1 MMVKEDEIE
10 KMINKTLIIFD
21 CDGTLVD
28 TEYLS
33 SYAYAAALH
42 KISDTLKI
50 YDAAAIESEFK
61 GMKMFQSIQ
70 ILIDRYDL
78 DITVP
83 AVIDGYMEQVTIH
96 RAKLQKNIAGV
107 KETLEALQSHGGF
120 EFCVASNGEQENVIA
135 SLEHAGLMQYFNQD
149 TIFNASMVA
158 EPKPSPLLFLHAA
171 EKCGYQGQ
179 ECIVV
184 EDTAI
189 GTRAGKAANF
199 YVYGT
204 TACASAAH
212 KKDEEIALH
221 KAKAD
226 IVLDNFMHIGEDIIA
241 KKTKS
246 YLMSA

>member
-1 MMVKEDEIE
+1 MVKEEDSE
-10 KMINKTLIIFD
+10 KMIEKTLIIFD

-42 KISDTLKI
+42 KISDKLSA

-70 ILIDRYDL
+70 ILIDRYAL
-78 DITVP
+78 DISVQS
-83 AVIDGYMEQVTIH
+83 VIDAYMEQVSIH
-96 RAKLQKNIAGV
+96 RPQLQKSIAGV
-107 KETLEALQSHGGF
+107 KETLEALKNHGGF
-120 EFCVASNGEQENVIA
+120 DMCVASNGEQENVIA
-135 SLEHAGLMQYFNQD
+135 SLEHAGLMQYFTKD

-171 EKCGYQGQ
+171 EKCGYAGK
-179 ECIVV
+179 ECIVI

-189 GTRAGKAANF
+189 GTKAGKAANF

-212 KKDEEIALH
+212 KKHEEIALN

-226 IVLDNFMHIGEDIIA
+226 IVLDNFIHIGEDIIA

>member
-1 MMVKEDEIE
+1 MVIEEDSE
-10 KMINKTLIIFD
+10 KMIEKTLIIFD

-42 KISDTLKI
+42 KISDKLSA
-50 YDAAAIESEFK
+50 YDAEAIESEFK

-70 ILIDRYDL
+70 ILIDRYHL
-78 DITVP
+78 NTSVQTV
-83 AVIDGYMEQVTIH
+83 IEGYMEQVTLH
-96 RAKLQKNIAGV
+96 RAKLQNSIAGV
-107 KETLEALQSHGGF
+107 KETLEALKSHGGF
-120 EFCVASNGEQENVIA
+120 DMCVASNGEQENVIA
-135 SLEHAGLMQYFNQD
+135 SLQHAGLMQYFTPD
-149 TIFNASMVA
+149 MIFNASMVA
-158 EPKPSPLLFLHAA
+158 QPKPSPLLFLHAA
-171 EKCGYQGQ
+171 EKCGYAGQ

-189 GTRAGKAANF
+189 GTKAGKAADF

-204 TACASAAH
+204 TACASPAH
-212 KKDEEIALH
+212 KKAEEMALN

-226 IVLDNFMHIGEDIIA
+226 IVLDNFIQIGKDIIA

>member
-1 MMVKEDEIE
+1 MRE
-10 KMINKTLIIFD
+10 KTLIIFD

-42 KISDTLKI
+42 KISDKLNA

-70 ILIDRYDL
+70 ILIDRYAL
-78 DITVP
+78 DITVQ
-83 AVIDGYMEQVTIH
+83 AVIDGYMEQVTAH

-107 KETLEALQSHGGF
+107 KETLEALQNHGGF
-120 EFCVASNGEQENVIA
+120 DMCVASNGEQDNVIA
-135 SLEHAGLMQYFNQD
+135 SLEHAGLMQYFTKD
-149 TIFNASMVA
+149 VIFNASMVA

-171 EKCGYQGQ
+171 EKCGYAGQ

-189 GTRAGKAANF
+189 GTKAGKSADF

-204 TACASAAH
+204 TACASPAH
-212 KKDEEIALH
+212 KKHEEMALN

-226 IVLDNFMHIGEDIIA
+226 IVLDNFMHIGDDIIA